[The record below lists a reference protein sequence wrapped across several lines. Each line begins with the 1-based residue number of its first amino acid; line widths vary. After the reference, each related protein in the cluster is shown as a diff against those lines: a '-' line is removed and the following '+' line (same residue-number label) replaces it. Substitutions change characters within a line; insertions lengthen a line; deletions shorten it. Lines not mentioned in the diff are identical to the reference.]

1 LLVFSC
7 NGGESVFFVFVS
19 GALMMISKL
28 VGSDVDTEIGTLI
41 SSALAIE
48 PNIIRNDRAK
58 AITREILRFM
68 IYLLVRYTQIGSLD
82 GKV

>member
-1 LLVFSC
+1 
-7 NGGESVFFVFVS
+7 
-19 GALMMISKL
+19 MIISKL

-58 AITREILRFM
+58 AIIREILRFM
-68 IYLLVRYTQIGSLD
+68 IYLLIRYTQVCFSDDTVEKCHVTCRNRKHL
-82 GKV
+82 KAAE